1 MASKFMSLLRKR
13 GVLLLV
19 VSAISALLAA
29 KGGHNPTGFWDGP
42 I

>member
-1 MASKFMSLLRKR
+1 MAIKIMSLLRKR

-29 KGGHNPTGFWDGP
+29 KGGTGHGMWDGP

>member
-1 MASKFMSLLRKR
+1 MAIKLMSLLRKR

-29 KGGHNPTGFWDGP
+29 KGGGTGYGLWDGP